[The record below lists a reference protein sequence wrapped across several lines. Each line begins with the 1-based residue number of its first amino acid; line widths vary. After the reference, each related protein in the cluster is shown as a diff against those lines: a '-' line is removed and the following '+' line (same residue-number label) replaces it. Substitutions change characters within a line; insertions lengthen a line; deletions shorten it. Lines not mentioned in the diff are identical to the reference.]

1 MAARVKNRDLS
12 WAVVAIRVQQ
22 EVGGN
27 LAEVLSNT
35 VDTIRDR
42 EAVRRHVQAL
52 SAEGR
57 LSAWV
62 LLALPA
68 IVGILMFTFRSDYVR
83 PLYTH
88 PTGIMMSLTG
98 TALVILGG
106 FWLSRLVKVEV

>member
-1 MAARVKNRDLS
+1 MRNKDLA
-12 WAVVAIRVQQ
+12 WAVVAIRVQR

-35 VDTIRDR
+35 VETIRER
-42 EAVRRHVQAL
+42 ESLHRHVRAL

-62 LLALPA
+62 LLALPLFMLGFMV
-68 IVGILMFTFRSDYVR
+68 IFRGAYLR

-88 PTGIMMSLTG
+88 PLGIAMSVIG
-98 TALVILGG
+98 TVLVLVGG
-106 FWLSRLVKVEV
+106 FWLTRLVKVEV